1 MRENHTKE
9 ELDKLKKYFNSLG
22 ENTLIDVKKKT
33 IADWGKPLQIEF
45 LNFDSNNL
53 DYRIANDPHWEL
65 REKWILLDFQLPI
78 EFYDEYDKKWV
89 DIKTPAWWN
98 DIKYREKPIDLQ
110 KTFEETF
117 VKLVTEDFLD
127 EAIKI
132 LYSRGEE
139 YEKENKEENSF
150 LAVASAFNA
159 ITGKNLSPAEVA
171 LLLQILKDVRQWAK
185 PRFHKDSAVDC
196 INYAALKAKLLFEQY
211 EDKK

>member
-196 INYAALKAKLLFEQY
+196 IN
-211 EDKK
+211 